1 MEKYNFAWKYS
12 LNKSSEAVVTFP
24 HLWRYQDLSS
34 FECQMS
40 QVGVYFDMMKF
51 TIFMKAVNELCHTF
65 NSNLK
70 VGNNLTCIILNFST
84 CATIRMVN
92 FNNMLHRIEFL
103 RQFSLLLSM
112 IKNLV
117 IKRFYFKLW
126 LLNMHRHTDTQVIKF

>member
-1 MEKYNFAWKYS
+1 
-12 LNKSSEAVVTFP
+12 
-24 HLWRYQDLSS
+24 
-34 FECQMS
+34 
-40 QVGVYFDMMKF
+40 
-51 TIFMKAVNELCHTF
+51 MKAVNELCHTF

-70 VGNNLTCIILNFST
+70 VGNNLTSIILNFST